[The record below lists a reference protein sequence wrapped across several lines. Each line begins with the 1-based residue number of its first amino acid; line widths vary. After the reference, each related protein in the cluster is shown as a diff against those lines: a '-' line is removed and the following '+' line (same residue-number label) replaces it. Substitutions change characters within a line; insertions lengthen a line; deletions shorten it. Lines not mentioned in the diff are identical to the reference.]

1 MPFLSQP
8 LDKMVEEVQQQTIQP
23 FIEITSNSE
32 KFDVMFV
39 IMVVLLMFTF
49 SRLTSIIFKALGSI
63 IIAFGLYT
71 LIAT

>member
-49 SRLTSIIFKALGSI
+49 SRLTSIIFKVLGSI
-63 IIAFGLYT
+63 IITFGLYT

>member
-49 SRLTSIIFKALGSI
+49 SRLTSIIFKVLGSI

>member
-49 SRLTSIIFKALGSI
+49 SRLTSIILKVLGSI
-63 IIAFGLYT
+63 IITFGLYT